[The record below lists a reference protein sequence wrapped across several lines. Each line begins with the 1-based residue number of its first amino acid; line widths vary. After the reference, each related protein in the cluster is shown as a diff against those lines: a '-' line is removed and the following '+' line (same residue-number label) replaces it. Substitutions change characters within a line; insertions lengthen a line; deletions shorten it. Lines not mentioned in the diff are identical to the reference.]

1 VNSPAYIFR
10 FIETQLEAGRRVA
23 LVTVIRVTGASV
35 RNPGAHMAVAEN
47 GEFRGSLS
55 GGCIEAAVVA
65 EALETIRSG
74 APRTQIYG
82 AGSSLIDI
90 RLPCGGTVELL
101 FSPLNEGSAV
111 ISSFESRVPARLDL
125 VMPGNRVVR
134 ITHAPPLRLTILG
147 HGATVEALSALASS
161 YGAIVSVITPDAEI
175 ASRAGGAATL
185 IHSVYQ
191 DVDIPTDPWTAVV
204 FLFHDHDWE
213 TELLSRALE
222 RPSLMTGAMGSNKTH
237 AARLDQLR
245 ARGVSDETVTRIKA
259 PIGLI
264 PSSRDP
270 ETLALSILAEAVA
283 AYNAAAPT
291 TLEI

>member
-1 VNSPAYIFR
+1 
-10 FIETQLEAGRRVA
+10 
-23 LVTVIRVTGASV
+23 
-35 RNPGAHMAVAEN
+35 MAVAEN

-82 AGSSLIDI
+82 AGSPLIDI

-101 FSPLNEGSAV
+101 FSPVNDGSAV
-111 ISSFESRVPARLDL
+111 ISNFEARVPAQLDL
-125 VMPGNRVVR
+125 VMPDNRVVR
-134 ITHAPPLRLTILG
+134 ITHAPPLQLTILG

-161 YGAIVSVITPDAEI
+161 YGAIVSIITPDAEI

-185 IHSVYQ
+185 IHSVNQ
-191 DVDIPTDPWTAVV
+191 DVDVSSDPWTAVV

-213 TELLSRALE
+213 TELLVKALE
-222 RPSLMTGAMGSNKTH
+222 RPALMIGAMGSNKTH

-245 ARGVSDETVTRIKA
+245 KRGASEDTIACIKA

-283 AYNAAAPT
+283 AYNTAAPT
-291 TLEI
+291 VLKI

>member
-1 VNSPAYIFR
+1 M
-10 FIETQLEAGRRVA
+10 A
-23 LVTVIRVTGASV
+23 LVTVINVSGASV

-47 GEFRGSLS
+47 GEARGSLS

-74 APRTQIYG
+74 VPRTQIYG
-82 AGSSLIDI
+82 AGSPLIDI
-90 RLPCGGTVELL
+90 RLPCGGAVELL
-101 FSPLNEGSAV
+101 FSPISDGFAV
-111 ISSFESRVPARLDL
+111 IGSFESRVPAQLDL
-125 VMPGNRVVR
+125 VMPDNRVVR
-134 ITHAPPLRLTILG
+134 VTHAPPLRLAILG
-147 HGATVEALSALASS
+147 HGATVEALSALALS
-161 YGAIVSVITPDAEI
+161 YGAIISIITPDAEI

-185 IHSVYQ
+185 IQSVYQ

-213 TELLSRALE
+213 TELLGRALE
-222 RPSLMTGAMGSNKTH
+222 RPALMIGAMGSNRTH
-237 AARLDQLR
+237 ASRLEQLR
-245 ARGVSDETVTRIKA
+245 KRGASEETIARIKA

-283 AYNAAAPT
+283 AYNAAVPT
-291 TLEI
+291 VLKI

>member
-1 VNSPAYIFR
+1 
-10 FIETQLEAGRRVA
+10 
-23 LVTVIRVTGASV
+23 
-35 RNPGAHMAVAEN
+35 MAVAEN

-74 APRTQIYG
+74 APRTQMYG
-82 AGSSLIDI
+82 AGSPLIDI

-101 FSPLNEGSAV
+101 FSPVNDGSAV
-111 ISSFESRVPARLDL
+111 ISSFEARVPAQLDL
-125 VMPGNRVVR
+125 VIPGNRVVR

-161 YGAIVSVITPDAEI
+161 YGAIISIITPDAEI
-175 ASRAGGAATL
+175 ALRAGGAATL

-191 DVDIPTDPWTAVV
+191 DVDIPTDPWTAVT

-222 RPSLMTGAMGSNKTH
+222 RPALMIGAMGSNKTH
-237 AARLDQLR
+237 AARLEQLHT
-245 ARGVSDETVTRIKA
+245 RGASNETVARIKA

-291 TLEI
+291 ILEI